1 MNENEDEFESI
12 KVILVGNPGVGKTS
26 IIKRLALNE
35 FSEQYISTF
44 VSNCTEVKLVIND
57 KNIILDIWDTAGQE
71 KYRSVNKLFVKG
83 SKIVILVYDITN
95 KKSFQELDFWIN
107 FITTELGHYY
117 YLGLVGNK
125 YDQLDKEE
133 VSQEEGQK
141 MAESCGA
148 YFSLISA
155 KEDKKGIDN
164 YFEGIVKLYLKSYV
178 YEFVLID
185 EKEKD
190 SESIVKLKEKEKE
203 NNIDNNKECCKGK
216 NKERKERKVRIIF
229 LGAKGVGKSN
239 IINSIVGKS
248 INKYEHTE
256 NINKIELMYKYKK
269 RKIKIKIYDTN
280 GDRINNVET
289 IKKLKKSNIFYL
301 VFDLNKRESFKELEK
316 WGKEIEKY
324 TIEKNIILTVLGN
337 KNTIED
343 EKSIITKLEGEEF
356 ANKLKGSFEIVS
368 IIKKDLIKNMINNDI
383 GKYLNNS

>member
-35 FSEQYISTF
+35 FSEQYITTF

-95 KKSFQELDFWIN
+95 KNSFKELDFWFN

-125 YDQLDKEE
+125 YDQMDKEE

-164 YFEGIVKLYLKSYV
+164 YFEAIVKLYLKSFV
-178 YEFVLID
+178 HEFELID
-185 EKEKD
+185 EKE
-190 SESIVKLKEKEKE
+190 SIIKLKNKENE
-203 NNIDNNKECCKGK
+203 NNIERKKECCISK
-216 NKERKERKVRIIF
+216 NNERNERKVRLIF
-229 LGAKGVGKSN
+229 LGGKGVGKSN
-239 IINSIVGKS
+239 IINSIIGKE
-248 INKYEHTE
+248 IKKYEHTE

-269 RKIKIKIYDTN
+269 RKIKIEIYDTN
-280 GDRINNVET
+280 GDGIKNVET
-289 IKKLKKSNIFYL
+289 LKKIRKSDIFYL

-316 WGKEIEKY
+316 WGKEIEKC
-324 TIEKNIILTVLGN
+324 TKEKNIILTVLGN

-343 EKSIITKLEGEEF
+343 EKNIITKIEGEDF

-368 IIKKDLIKNMINNDI
+368 IIKKDLIKKLINNDI
-383 GKYLNNS
+383 EKYLNNS